1 MKVWIADRLGPEAAQ
16 VLAQAGHEVIE
27 RSGLAGG
34 ELGAALAGS
43 DALLVR
49 GATKVTREVLA
60 AANGLRAVARA
71 GSGVDNIDLPACREK
86 GIAVFN
92 APGANAVSVAE
103 HAWAL
108 ILALFRR
115 IPEAASSMSAGRWD
129 KAELGGREVR
139 GKTLGIVGFGRI
151 GQEVGR
157 IGLAFGCHV
166 SAYDPLVDV
175 EDTVAGVGACALDD
189 LLAQSDIVSLHA
201 PLLPETRGLLSAER
215 IARLKPSAVLV
226 NCARGDLVDEAALEA
241 ALAAG
246 RLAGAG
252 LDVFQV
258 EPPGERALF
267 RMRHV
272 IATPH
277 VAASTP
283 EAQKRAG
290 VEAATAVRDFLAT
303 GRAEGRVA

>member
-1 MKVWIADRLGPEAAQ
+1 VKIWIADRLGPEAVQ
-16 VLAQAGHEVIE
+16 VLAQAGYEVIE
-27 RSGLAGG
+27 RSGLAGS
-34 ELGAALAGS
+34 ELGTALAGS

-49 GATKVTREVLA
+49 GATKVTRDVIA
-60 AANGLRAVARA
+60 KANGLRAVARA
-71 GSGVDNIDLPACREK
+71 GSGVDNIDLAACREK

-115 IPEAASSMSAGRWD
+115 IPEAAASMRAGRWD
-129 KAELGGREVR
+129 KADLGGREVR
-139 GKTLGIVGFGRI
+139 GKTLGVVGFGRI

-166 SAYDPLVDV
+166 LAHDPLVDV
-175 EDTVAGVGACALDD
+175 EDTVAGVSASSLDD
-189 LLAQSDIVSLHA
+189 LLAVSDIVTLHA

-215 IARLKPSAVLV
+215 LSRLKPTAVLV
-226 NCARGDLVDEAALEA
+226 NCARGDLVDEAALERV
-241 ALAAG
+241 LADG
-246 RLAGAG
+246 KLAGAG
-252 LDVFQV
+252 LDVFTV
-258 EPPGERALF
+258 EPPGDRAIL
-267 RMRHV
+267 RLPNV
-272 IATPH
+272 VATPH

-290 VEAATAVRDFLAT
+290 IEAASAIRDFLAT
-303 GRAEGRVA
+303 GRAPGRVA

>member
-1 MKVWIADRLGPEAAQ
+1 VKIWIADKLGPDAVRVLTEA
-16 VLAQAGHEVIE
+16 GYEVIE

-34 ELGAALAGS
+34 QLGQALAGS

-49 GATKVTREVLA
+49 GATKVTSDVLA
-60 AANGLRAVARA
+60 QANGLRAVARA
-71 GSGVDNIDLPACREK
+71 GSGVDNIDLAACKER

-108 ILALFRR
+108 ILALFRHVPR
-115 IPEAASSMSAGRWD
+115 AASSMAEGRWE

-139 GKTLGIVGFGRI
+139 GKTLGVVGFGRI
-151 GQEVGR
+151 GQEVGK
-157 IGLAFGCHV
+157 IGLAFGCRVLAH
-166 SAYDPLVDV
+166 DPLVEV
-175 EDTVAGVGACALDD
+175 QEIEPGVSAASLDH
-189 LLAQSDIVSLHA
+189 LLERSDIVSLHA

-215 IARLKPSAVLV
+215 LARMKKGAVLV
-226 NCARGDLVDEAALEA
+226 NCARGGLVDEAALER
-241 ALAAG
+241 ALASG
-246 RLAGAG
+246 HLGGAG

-258 EPPGERALF
+258 EPPGERALL
-267 RMRHV
+267 RLPNV

-283 EAQKRAG
+283 EAQQRAG
-290 VEAATAVRDFLAT
+290 VEAASAVRDFLAT
-303 GRAEGRVA
+303 GQAPGRVA